1 MQALTSPHHM
11 HWAYRLSIGNIKPLF
26 PWHPR
31 QRLPAPG
38 CPPRFR
44 TPPQPRAGRLAVRPA
59 GRTPA
64 AGRRRHRACL
74 GLGDRQEPPPSAAAG
89 RRSAR
94 GGVPHGG
101 TGRCP

>member
-1 MQALTSPHHM
+1 MQALTSQM
-11 HWAYRLSIGNIKPLF
+11 NGQGYASIGNIKPLF
-26 PWHPR
+26 LWHPR

-64 AGRRRHRACL
+64 AGRRRHRAGL
-74 GLGDRQEPPPSAAAG
+74 GLGDRQEPPQSAAAG